1 MIRYTFWRAKKN
13 YMISIKRKCGEVS
26 SMEALIKKLKE
37 QLSIEAKEA
46 INSLTTNRLD
56 VIYKLVVSISYLEKM
71 EKKEWEEAPVAE
83 VAENIIKKYS
93 NGRYDHNIDAL
104 YDAYI
109 AAKQAYKVNG
119 DQGHRDKLME
129 TAGRLMVEVYDML
142 STMVMDSDFIDERQE
157 IQKYIRK
164 LGD

>member
-1 MIRYTFWRAKKN
+1 
-13 YMISIKRKCGEVS
+13 
-26 SMEALIKKLKE
+26 MEALIKKLKE
-37 QLSIEAKEA
+37 QLNIEAKEA
-46 INSLTTNRLD
+46 VNSLTTNRLD

-71 EKKEWEEAPVAE
+71 EKKEWEEASVAE

-129 TAGRLMVEVYDML
+129 TVGRLMVEVYDML

>member
-1 MIRYTFWRAKKN
+1 
-13 YMISIKRKCGEVS
+13 
-26 SMEALIKKLKE
+26 MEALIKKLKE

-46 INSLTTNRLD
+46 VNSLTTNRLD

-109 AAKQAYKVNG
+109 AAKQAYKANG
-119 DQGHRDKLME
+119 EQGHRDKLME
-129 TAGRLMVEVYDML
+129 TVGRLMVEVYDML

>member
-1 MIRYTFWRAKKN
+1 
-13 YMISIKRKCGEVS
+13 
-26 SMEALIKKLKE
+26 MEALIKKLKE
-37 QLSIEAKEA
+37 QLNIEAKEA
-46 INSLTTNRLD
+46 VNSLTTNRLD

-129 TAGRLMVEVYDML
+129 TVGRLMVEVYDML

-164 LGD
+164 LGS

>member
-1 MIRYTFWRAKKN
+1 
-13 YMISIKRKCGEVS
+13 
-26 SMEALIKKLKE
+26 MEALIKKLKE

-46 INSLTTNRLD
+46 ANSLTTNRLD

-129 TAGRLMVEVYDML
+129 TVGRLMVEVYDML

>member
-1 MIRYTFWRAKKN
+1 
-13 YMISIKRKCGEVS
+13 
-26 SMEALIKKLKE
+26 MEALIKKLKE

-46 INSLTTNRLD
+46 VNSLTTNRLD

-109 AAKQAYKVNG
+109 AAKQAYKTNG

-129 TAGRLMVEVYDML
+129 TVGRLMVEVYDML

>member
-1 MIRYTFWRAKKN
+1 
-13 YMISIKRKCGEVS
+13 
-26 SMEALIKKLKE
+26 MEALIKKLKE

-46 INSLTTNRLD
+46 VNSLTTNRLD

-129 TAGRLMVEVYDML
+129 TVGRLMVEVYDML
-142 STMVMDSDFIDERQE
+142 STMVMDSDFADERQE

>member
-1 MIRYTFWRAKKN
+1 
-13 YMISIKRKCGEVS
+13 
-26 SMEALIKKLKE
+26 MEALIKKLKE

-46 INSLTTNRLD
+46 VNSLTTNRLD

-71 EKKEWEEAPVAE
+71 EKKEWEEAPIAE
-83 VAENIIKKYS
+83 AAENIIKKYS

-129 TAGRLMVEVYDML
+129 TVGRLMVEVYDML
-142 STMVMDSDFIDERQE
+142 STMVMDSDFADERQE

>member
-1 MIRYTFWRAKKN
+1 
-13 YMISIKRKCGEVS
+13 
-26 SMEALIKKLKE
+26 MEALIKKLKE

-46 INSLTTNRLD
+46 VNSLTTNRLD

-71 EKKEWEEAPVAE
+71 EKKAWEAAQIAEA
-83 VAENIIKKYS
+83 AENIIKKYS

-129 TAGRLMVEVYDML
+129 TVGRLMVEVYDML

>member
-1 MIRYTFWRAKKN
+1 
-13 YMISIKRKCGEVS
+13 
-26 SMEALIKKLKE
+26 MEALIKKLKE

-46 INSLTTNRLD
+46 VNSLTTNRLD
-56 VIYKLVVSISYLEKM
+56 VIYKLVVSISYLERM

-109 AAKQAYKVNG
+109 AAKQAYKANG

-129 TAGRLMVEVYDML
+129 TVGRLMVEVYDML

>member
-1 MIRYTFWRAKKN
+1 
-13 YMISIKRKCGEVS
+13 
-26 SMEALIKKLKE
+26 MEALIKKLKE

-46 INSLTTNRLD
+46 VNSLTTNRLD

-129 TAGRLMVEVYDML
+129 TVGRLMVEVYDML
-142 STMVMDSDFIDERQE
+142 STMVMDSDFVDERQE

>member
-1 MIRYTFWRAKKN
+1 
-13 YMISIKRKCGEVS
+13 
-26 SMEALIKKLKE
+26 MEALIKKLKE

-46 INSLTTNRLD
+46 VNSLTTNRLD

-71 EKKEWEEAPVAE
+71 EKKELEEAPIAE
-83 VAENIIKKYS
+83 AAENIIKKYS

-129 TAGRLMVEVYDML
+129 TVGRLMVEVYDML

>member
-1 MIRYTFWRAKKN
+1 
-13 YMISIKRKCGEVS
+13 
-26 SMEALIKKLKE
+26 MEALIKKLKK

-46 INSLTTNRLD
+46 VNSLTTNRLD

-71 EKKEWEEAPVAE
+71 EKKEWEEAPIAE
-83 VAENIIKKYS
+83 AAENIIKKYS

-129 TAGRLMVEVYDML
+129 TVGRLMVEVYDML

>member
-1 MIRYTFWRAKKN
+1 
-13 YMISIKRKCGEVS
+13 
-26 SMEALIKKLKE
+26 MEALIKKLKE

-46 INSLTTNRLD
+46 VNSLTTNRLD
-56 VIYKLVVSISYLEKM
+56 VIYKLVASISYLEKM

-109 AAKQAYKVNG
+109 AAKQAYKANG

-129 TAGRLMVEVYDML
+129 TVGRLMVEVYDML

>member
-1 MIRYTFWRAKKN
+1 
-13 YMISIKRKCGEVS
+13 
-26 SMEALIKKLKE
+26 METLIKKLKE

-46 INSLTTNRLD
+46 VNSLTTNRLD

-109 AAKQAYKVNG
+109 AAKQAYKANG

-129 TAGRLMVEVYDML
+129 TVGRLMVEVYDML

>member
-1 MIRYTFWRAKKN
+1 
-13 YMISIKRKCGEVS
+13 
-26 SMEALIKKLKE
+26 MEALIKKLKE

-46 INSLTTNRLD
+46 VNSLTTNRLD

-109 AAKQAYKVNG
+109 AAKQAYKVDG
-119 DQGHRDKLME
+119 DQEHRDKLME
-129 TAGRLMVEVYDML
+129 TVGRLMVEVYDML

>member
-1 MIRYTFWRAKKN
+1 
-13 YMISIKRKCGEVS
+13 
-26 SMEALIKKLKE
+26 MEALIKKLKE

-46 INSLTTNRLD
+46 VNSLTTNRLD

-71 EKKEWEEAPVAE
+71 EKKEWEETPVAE

-129 TAGRLMVEVYDML
+129 TVGRLMVEVYDML

-164 LGD
+164 LGN

>member
-1 MIRYTFWRAKKN
+1 
-13 YMISIKRKCGEVS
+13 
-26 SMEALIKKLKE
+26 MEALIKKLKE
-37 QLSIEAKEA
+37 QLSTEAKEA
-46 INSLTTNRLD
+46 VNSLTTNRLD

-71 EKKEWEEAPVAE
+71 EKKEWEEAPIAE
-83 VAENIIKKYS
+83 AAENIIKKYS

-129 TAGRLMVEVYDML
+129 TVGRLMVEVYDML
-142 STMVMDSDFIDERQE
+142 STMVMDSDFADERQE

>member
-1 MIRYTFWRAKKN
+1 
-13 YMISIKRKCGEVS
+13 
-26 SMEALIKKLKE
+26 MEALIKKLKE

-46 INSLTTNRLD
+46 VNSLTTNRLD

-71 EKKEWEEAPVAE
+71 EKKEWEEAPVVAE

-129 TAGRLMVEVYDML
+129 TVGRLMVEVYDML

>member
-1 MIRYTFWRAKKN
+1 
-13 YMISIKRKCGEVS
+13 
-26 SMEALIKKLKE
+26 MEALIKKLKE

-129 TAGRLMVEVYDML
+129 TVGRLMVEVYDML

>member
-1 MIRYTFWRAKKN
+1 
-13 YMISIKRKCGEVS
+13 
-26 SMEALIKKLKE
+26 MEALIKKLKE

-46 INSLTTNRLD
+46 VNSLTTNRLD

-71 EKKEWEEAPVAE
+71 EKKEWEEAPITEA
-83 VAENIIKKYS
+83 AENIIKKYS

-129 TAGRLMVEVYDML
+129 TVGRLMVEVYDML

-164 LGD
+164 LED

>member
-1 MIRYTFWRAKKN
+1 
-13 YMISIKRKCGEVS
+13 
-26 SMEALIKKLKE
+26 MEALIKKLKE

-46 INSLTTNRLD
+46 VNSLTTNRLD

-71 EKKEWEEAPVAE
+71 EKKEWEEAPIAE
-83 VAENIIKKYS
+83 AAENIIKKYS

-104 YDAYI
+104 YDTYI

-129 TAGRLMVEVYDML
+129 TVGRLMVEVYDML
-142 STMVMDSDFIDERQE
+142 
-157 IQKYIRK
+157 
-164 LGD
+164 

>member
-1 MIRYTFWRAKKN
+1 
-13 YMISIKRKCGEVS
+13 
-26 SMEALIKKLKE
+26 MEALIKKLKE

-46 INSLTTNRLD
+46 VNSLTTNRLD

-109 AAKQAYKVNG
+109 EAKQAYKVNG

-129 TAGRLMVEVYDML
+129 TVGRLMVEVYDML

>member
-1 MIRYTFWRAKKN
+1 
-13 YMISIKRKCGEVS
+13 
-26 SMEALIKKLKE
+26 MEALIKKLKE

-46 INSLTTNRLD
+46 VNSLTTNRLD

-104 YDAYI
+104 YDTYI

-129 TAGRLMVEVYDML
+129 TVGRLMVEVYDML

>member
-1 MIRYTFWRAKKN
+1 
-13 YMISIKRKCGEVS
+13 
-26 SMEALIKKLKE
+26 MEALIKKLKE

-46 INSLTTNRLD
+46 VNSLTANRLD

-71 EKKEWEEAPVAE
+71 EKKEWEEAPIAE
-83 VAENIIKKYS
+83 AAENIIKKYS

-129 TAGRLMVEVYDML
+129 TVGRLMVEVYDML
-142 STMVMDSDFIDERQE
+142 STMVMDSDFADERQE

-164 LGD
+164 LGN

>member
-1 MIRYTFWRAKKN
+1 
-13 YMISIKRKCGEVS
+13 
-26 SMEALIKKLKE
+26 MEALIKKLKE

-46 INSLTTNRLD
+46 VNSLTTNRLD

-109 AAKQAYKVNG
+109 AAKQAYKANG

-129 TAGRLMVEVYDML
+129 TVGRLMVEVYDML
-142 STMVMDSDFIDERQE
+142 STMVMDSDFADERQE

>member
-1 MIRYTFWRAKKN
+1 
-13 YMISIKRKCGEVS
+13 
-26 SMEALIKKLKE
+26 
-37 QLSIEAKEA
+37 
-46 INSLTTNRLD
+46 
-56 VIYKLVVSISYLEKM
+56 M

-109 AAKQAYKVNG
+109 AAKQAYKTNG

-129 TAGRLMVEVYDML
+129 TVGRLMVEVYDML

>member
-1 MIRYTFWRAKKN
+1 
-13 YMISIKRKCGEVS
+13 
-26 SMEALIKKLKE
+26 MEALIKKLKE

-46 INSLTTNRLD
+46 VTSLTTNRLD

-71 EKKEWEEAPVAE
+71 EKKEWEEAPIAE
-83 VAENIIKKYS
+83 AAENIIKKYS

-129 TAGRLMVEVYDML
+129 TVGRLMVEVYDML

>member
-1 MIRYTFWRAKKN
+1 
-13 YMISIKRKCGEVS
+13 
-26 SMEALIKKLKE
+26 MEALIKKLKE

-46 INSLTTNRLD
+46 VNSLTTNRLD

-71 EKKEWEEAPVAE
+71 EKKEWEEAPIAE
-83 VAENIIKKYS
+83 AAENIIKKYS

-129 TAGRLMVEVYDML
+129 TVGRLMVEVYDML
-142 STMVMDSDFIDERQE
+142 STMGMDSDFADERQE

-164 LGD
+164 LGN

>member
-1 MIRYTFWRAKKN
+1 
-13 YMISIKRKCGEVS
+13 
-26 SMEALIKKLKE
+26 MEALIKKLKE

-71 EKKEWEEAPVAE
+71 EKKEWEEAPIAE
-83 VAENIIKKYS
+83 AAENIIKKYS

-129 TAGRLMVEVYDML
+129 TVGRLMVEVYDML
-142 STMVMDSDFIDERQE
+142 STMVMDSDFADERQE

>member
-1 MIRYTFWRAKKN
+1 
-13 YMISIKRKCGEVS
+13 
-26 SMEALIKKLKE
+26 MEALIKKLKE

-46 INSLTTNRLD
+46 VNSLTTNRLD

-109 AAKQAYKVNG
+109 AAKQAYKANG

-129 TAGRLMVEVYDML
+129 TVGRLMVEVYDML

-164 LGD
+164 LGN

>member
-1 MIRYTFWRAKKN
+1 
-13 YMISIKRKCGEVS
+13 
-26 SMEALIKKLKE
+26 MEALIKKLKE
-37 QLSIEAKEA
+37 QLNIEAKEA
-46 INSLTTNRLD
+46 VNSLTTNRLD

-129 TAGRLMVEVYDML
+129 TVGRLMVEVYDML

>member
-1 MIRYTFWRAKKN
+1 
-13 YMISIKRKCGEVS
+13 
-26 SMEALIKKLKE
+26 MEALIKKLKE

-46 INSLTTNRLD
+46 VNSLTTNRLD

-71 EKKEWEEAPVAE
+71 GKKEWEEAPVAE

-129 TAGRLMVEVYDML
+129 TVGRLMVEVYDML

>member
-1 MIRYTFWRAKKN
+1 
-13 YMISIKRKCGEVS
+13 
-26 SMEALIKKLKE
+26 METLIKKLKE

-46 INSLTTNRLD
+46 VNSLTTNRLD

-71 EKKEWEEAPVAE
+71 EKKEWEEAPIAE
-83 VAENIIKKYS
+83 AAENIIKKYS

-129 TAGRLMVEVYDML
+129 TVGRLMVEVYDML

>member
-1 MIRYTFWRAKKN
+1 
-13 YMISIKRKCGEVS
+13 
-26 SMEALIKKLKE
+26 MEALIKKLKE

-46 INSLTTNRLD
+46 VNSLTTNRLD

-109 AAKQAYKVNG
+109 TAKQAYKANG

-129 TAGRLMVEVYDML
+129 TVGRLMVEVYDML

>member
-1 MIRYTFWRAKKN
+1 
-13 YMISIKRKCGEVS
+13 
-26 SMEALIKKLKE
+26 MEALIKKLKE

-46 INSLTTNRLD
+46 VNSLTTNRLD

-71 EKKEWEEAPVAE
+71 EKKEWEEAPIAE
-83 VAENIIKKYS
+83 AAENIIKKYS

-129 TAGRLMVEVYDML
+129 TVGRLMVEVYDML

>member
-1 MIRYTFWRAKKN
+1 
-13 YMISIKRKCGEVS
+13 
-26 SMEALIKKLKE
+26 MEALIKKLKE

-46 INSLTTNRLD
+46 VNSLTTNRLD
-56 VIYKLVVSISYLEKM
+56 VIYKLVVSISYLKKM
-71 EKKEWEEAPVAE
+71 EKKEWEEAPIAE
-83 VAENIIKKYS
+83 AAENIIKKYS

-129 TAGRLMVEVYDML
+129 TVGRLMVEVYDML
-142 STMVMDSDFIDERQE
+142 STMVMDSDFADERQE

>member
-1 MIRYTFWRAKKN
+1 
-13 YMISIKRKCGEVS
+13 
-26 SMEALIKKLKE
+26 MEALIKKLKE

-46 INSLTTNRLD
+46 VNSLTTNRLD
-56 VIYKLVVSISYLEKM
+56 VIYKLVVSISYLERM

-129 TAGRLMVEVYDML
+129 TVGRLMVEVYDML

>member
-1 MIRYTFWRAKKN
+1 
-13 YMISIKRKCGEVS
+13 
-26 SMEALIKKLKE
+26 MEALIKKLKE

-46 INSLTTNRLD
+46 VNSLTTNRLD

-71 EKKEWEEAPVAE
+71 EKKEWEEAPIAE
-83 VAENIIKKYS
+83 AAENIIKKYS
-93 NGRYDHNIDAL
+93 NGRYDHNIDVL

-129 TAGRLMVEVYDML
+129 TVGRLMVEVYDML